1 MAKNTRAKR
10 FRTTIKKLISRPK
23 RRARRRDSSHRGRY
37 MLLAASLLA
46 LGANLLPDAVFAE
59 KTVWTFEEVLAA
71 RDKYESQ
78 VVAQCD
84 EMGSCELNAYQELAK
99 NGEPDAKA
107 AGMLAANGLLI
118 TYIHPE
124 TGVIKLFYNNRASLL
139 TRVNGQ
145 AKPVLAAEITWTFT
159 DFAQTYKFTDAS
171 QIIPQQEITLAP
183 EGIDFSSG
191 VTIDNISAK
200 LSLEGGSSVS
210 RTLGPQKCMEDSNY
224 APGKECRL
232 VADAKLG
239 FTLRP
244 IGEATV
250 VPPTPDREDE
260 DLGHTNPEAT
270 KPQYTTPLPQ
280 EPILIT
286 PVPTPPSVTPPVIFP
301 STPDHMGQGMGGY
314 ESDYGSEMTPQTPQ
328 LPQTP
333 IVPESNHGS
342 NHDSTHG
349 SNANSNTDS
358 SDSLLAGATHTNSNN
373 PTDGNLEN
381 TNASTKIP
389 LAPNTAAAPARFDRK
404 QLLIHFSLALTL
416 FNLFALALRYLL
428 HAH

>member
-1 MAKNTRAKR
+1 MAKITRAKR
-10 FRTTIKKLISRPK
+10 FRTTIKKLISRHK
-23 RRARRRDSSHRGRY
+23 RRARRRNSSHRGCY

-59 KTVWTFEEVLAA
+59 KTVWSFEEVLAA

-145 AKPVLAAEITWTFT
+145 AKPVLIAEVTWTFT
-159 DFAQTYKFTDAS
+159 NSEQTYKFTDAS
-171 QIIPQQEITLAP
+171 QIIPQQEITLTP

-191 VTIDNISAK
+191 VTVDNISAK

-210 RTLGPQKCMEDSNY
+210 RTLGPQKCIEDSNY

-250 VPPTPDREDE
+250 VPPTPDRED
-260 DLGHTNPEAT
+260 DD
-270 KPQYTTPLPQ
+270 
-280 EPILIT
+280 
-286 PVPTPPSVTPPVIFP
+286 TPPVIFP

-333 IVPESNHGS
+333 IVPDSNHEP
-342 NHDSTHG
+342 NHDSTHD

-389 LAPNTAAAPARFDRK
+389 LAPNTAVAPAHFDHK
-404 QLLIHFSLALTL
+404 QLLIHFSLALAL
-416 FNLFALALRYLL
+416 FNFFALALRHCLR
-428 HAH
+428 AH

>member
-1 MAKNTRAKR
+1 MAKITRAKR
-10 FRTTIKKLISRPK
+10 FRTTIKKLISRHK
-23 RRARRRDSSHRGRY
+23 RRARRRNSSHRGCY

-59 KTVWTFEEVLAA
+59 KTVWSFEEVLAA

-84 EMGSCELNAYQELAK
+84 EMGSCELNAYQALAK

-232 VADAKLG
+232 MADAKLG

-250 VPPTPDREDE
+250 VPPTPDGEDG
-260 DLGHTNPEAT
+260 D
-270 KPQYTTPLPQ
+270 
-280 EPILIT
+280 
-286 PVPTPPSVTPPVIFP
+286 TPPVIFP

-333 IVPESNHGS
+333 IVPDS
-342 NHDSTHG
+342 NHDS
-349 SNANSNTDS
+349 NANTDS